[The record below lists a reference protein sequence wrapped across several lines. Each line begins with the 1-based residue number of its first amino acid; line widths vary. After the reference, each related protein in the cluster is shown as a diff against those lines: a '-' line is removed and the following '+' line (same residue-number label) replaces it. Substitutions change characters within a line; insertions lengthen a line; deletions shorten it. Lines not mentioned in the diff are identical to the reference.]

1 MRNIYSLFILRKG
14 LYVQRNLSCKQYLFY
29 SMFNY
34 GLKKPQYSKTKV
46 IQTLLNNSTIS
57 TFYSNQSFQFIN
69 MRRDWMLQIVFQIFP
84 HFLFTFLNTN
94 IYASYK
100 EISNF
105 LEVSQKFVSLEKSK
119 QSTFDILQ
127 KNFQEVIHQLTF
139 LKNKTSNSDY
149 VVQI

>member
-84 HFLFTFLNTN
+84 HFLFTFLNIN

-127 KNFQEVIHQLTF
+127 KNFQEVIHQLIF